1 MNALILGATG
11 LVGSHCLRLLIEDP
25 RYDRVFALVRRSTG
39 VESEKLRE
47 VPFDL
52 ATIDTLL
59 TAESVDHV
67 YCAFGTTVKKAGS
80 QEKMIEIDVEIPFAV
95 ARRTLYL
102 GATHFSLVS
111 SLGANASSRIFYSR
125 IKGELENMISA
136 LGFQSVAVLRPSVIG
151 GSRAGDTRGAERIGQ
166 WAMTI
171 LPKRWRTISAERIA
185 RAMINQ
191 AQKSDPGTTVIES
204 GEIWSL
210 SGL

>member
-1 MNALILGATG
+1 MNALILGATR

-25 RYDRVFALVRRSTG
+25 RYARVFALVRRSIG

-59 TAESVDHV
+59 PTESVDHV
-67 YCAFGTTVKKAGS
+67 FCAFGTTIKKAGS
-80 QEKMIEIDVEIPFAV
+80 QEKMLEIDVEIPFAV
-95 ARRTLYL
+95 ARRTHGL

-136 LGFQSVAVLRPSVIG
+136 LGFGSVAVFRPSVIG
-151 GSRAGDTRGAERIGQ
+151 GDRPGDARSAERIGQ
-166 WAMTI
+166 RLMTI
-171 LPKRWRTISAERIA
+171 LPERWRTISAERIA
-185 RAMINQ
+185 RAMVNQ
-191 AQKSDPGTTVIES
+191 AHKSDPGTTVIES
-204 GEIWSL
+204 GQIWPL
-210 SGL
+210 SDH

>member
-11 LVGSHCLRLLIEDP
+11 LVGSHCLRLLLEDP

-52 ATIDTLL
+52 ATIETLL
-59 TAESVDHV
+59 PAESVDHV
-67 YCAFGTTVKKAGS
+67 YCAFGTTIKKAGS
-80 QEKMIEIDVEIPFAV
+80 QEKMLEIDVEIPYAV
-95 ARRTLYL
+95 ARRTLVL

-125 IKGELENMISA
+125 IKGELEDMISA
-136 LGFQSVAVLRPSVIG
+136 LGFRSVTVFRPSVIG
-151 GSRAGDTRGAERIGQ
+151 GDRPGDSRAAERIGQ

-204 GEIWSL
+204 AGVWPL
-210 SGL
+210 SDL

>member
-11 LVGSHCLRLLIEDP
+11 LVGSHCLGLLLEDP

-39 VESEKLRE
+39 IESEKLRE

-52 ATIDTLL
+52 RAIETLL
-59 TAESVDHV
+59 PTRSVDHV
-67 YCAFGTTVKKAGS
+67 FCAFGTTIKKAGS
-80 QEKMIEIDVEIPFAV
+80 QEKMLEIDVDIPFAV
-95 ARRTLYL
+95 ARRTHGL

-136 LGFQSVAVLRPSVIG
+136 LGFQSVALFRPSVIG
-151 GSRAGDTRGAERIGQ
+151 GNRPGDARSAERIGQ
-166 WAMTI
+166 WAMTM
-171 LPKRWRTISAERIA
+171 LPKKWRTISAERIA

-191 AQKSDPGTTVIES
+191 AHDSGPGTTVIES
-204 GEIWSL
+204 AGIWSL
-210 SGL
+210 SDH